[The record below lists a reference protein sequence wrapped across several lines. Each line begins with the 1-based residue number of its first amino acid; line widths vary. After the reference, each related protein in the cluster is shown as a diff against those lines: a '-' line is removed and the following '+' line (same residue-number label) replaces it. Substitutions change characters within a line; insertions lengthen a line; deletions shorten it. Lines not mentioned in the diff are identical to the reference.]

1 MGRVTEFIDFINRKK
16 LPDSEEQTSLY
27 THISI
32 TEKLKEIRR
41 ANGKKKD
48 D

>member
-16 LPDSEEQTSLY
+16 MPDCDQQKVLY

-32 TEKLKEIRR
+32 TEKLKKQRR
-41 ANGKKKD
+41 DHRRKK
-48 D
+48 